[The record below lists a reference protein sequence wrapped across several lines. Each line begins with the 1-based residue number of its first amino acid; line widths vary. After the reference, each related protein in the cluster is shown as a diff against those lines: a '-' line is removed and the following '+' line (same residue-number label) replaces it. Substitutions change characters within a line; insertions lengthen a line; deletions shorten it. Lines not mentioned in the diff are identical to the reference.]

1 MGSPPAALA
10 WPHEQE
16 EPHCNLGGSPG
27 PDGDGE
33 NSLAKKVQ
41 SRAAAPSGEG
51 GKCGTGPSGA
61 SISPGPLPTSCGFC
75 LASWVR
81 AWDLLPSGLGTN
93 PVSSGLT
100 TGALGLGF
108 QPQNPTS

>member
-1 MGSPPAALA
+1 MFSLPAALA
-10 WPHEQE
+10 WPLEQE

-33 NSLAKKVQ
+33 SSLAKKVQ

-51 GKCGTGPSGA
+51 GQWGTGPSGA
-61 SISPGPLPTSCGFC
+61 SISPGPPPTSRGFC

-81 AWDLLPSGLGTN
+81 AWDLLPPGLGTN
-93 PVSSGLT
+93 PVSSNLAT
-100 TGALGLGF
+100 WALGLGF